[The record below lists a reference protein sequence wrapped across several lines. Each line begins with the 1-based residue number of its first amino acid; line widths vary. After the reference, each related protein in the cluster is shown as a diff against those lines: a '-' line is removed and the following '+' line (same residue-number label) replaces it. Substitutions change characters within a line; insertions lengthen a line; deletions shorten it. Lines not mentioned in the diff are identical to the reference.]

1 NPPSDD
7 DELYADLIAAA
18 RRAPAKTTA
27 TASTAPDPTLTILIT
42 SPLPHT
48 TPLLIRR
55 RLSQRLKD
63 VRLAW
68 CARQPPH
75 AGAAATVIFLTYRG
89 LRVWDT
95 STCGSMGVKIS
106 RAGGVLDDGGGA
118 EGGDVHLEAW
128 TNEAFEAY
136 KAAEEAKAR
145 NAHLDL
151 ENEDSGVG
159 SGVAAEVV
167 PAQQVQQE
175 KLRII
180 LRAKD
185 MPEVKLRVKATT
197 KIADLVAA
205 FQAQREVE
213 LGGRSVELWFDG
225 DRMEEEDCVGD
236 ADLEDLSGVDVVV
249 R

>member
-1 NPPSDD
+1 
-7 DELYADLIAAA
+7 
-18 RRAPAKTTA
+18 
-27 TASTAPDPTLTILIT
+27 
-42 SPLPHT
+42 
-48 TPLLIRR
+48 
-55 RLSQRLKD
+55 
-63 VRLAW
+63 
-68 CARQPPH
+68 
-75 AGAAATVIFLTYRG
+75 
-89 LRVWDT
+89 
-95 STCGSMGVKIS
+95 MKIS

-128 TNEAFEAY
+128 TTEAFEAY

-159 SGVAAEVV
+159 GGSVAEVA
-167 PAQQVQQE
+167 PAQQTQE
-175 KLRII
+175 KLRVI

-205 FQAQREVE
+205 FRAQREVE
-213 LGGRSVELWFDG
+213 VGGRSVELWFDG

>member
-1 NPPSDD
+1 
-7 DELYADLIAAA
+7 
-18 RRAPAKTTA
+18 
-27 TASTAPDPTLTILIT
+27 
-42 SPLPHT
+42 
-48 TPLLIRR
+48 
-55 RLSQRLKD
+55 
-63 VRLAW
+63 
-68 CARQPPH
+68 
-75 AGAAATVIFLTYRG
+75 
-89 LRVWDT
+89 
-95 STCGSMGVKIS
+95 MKIS

-128 TNEAFEAY
+128 TKEAFEAY

-159 SGVAAEVV
+159 GVVAAEVV

>member
-1 NPPSDD
+1 
-7 DELYADLIAAA
+7 
-18 RRAPAKTTA
+18 
-27 TASTAPDPTLTILIT
+27 
-42 SPLPHT
+42 
-48 TPLLIRR
+48 
-55 RLSQRLKD
+55 
-63 VRLAW
+63 
-68 CARQPPH
+68 
-75 AGAAATVIFLTYRG
+75 
-89 LRVWDT
+89 
-95 STCGSMGVKIS
+95 MKIS

-128 TNEAFEAY
+128 TKEAFEAY

-159 SGVAAEVV
+159 GGVAAEVV

>member
-18 RRAPAKTTA
+18 RRQPSATTA
-27 TASTAPDPTLTILIT
+27 PSTAPDPTLTILIT
-42 SPLPHT
+42 SPLPDT

-68 CARQPPH
+68 CARQPLH
-75 AGAAATVIFLTYRG
+75 TGAFATSIFLTYRG

-128 TNEAFEAY
+128 TREAFEAH
-136 KAAEEAKAR
+136 KAAEEARAR

-151 ENEDSGVG
+151 ENEDHGVSG
-159 SGVAAEVV
+159 SPAAE
-167 PAQQVQQE
+167 AATSQQQTQEE

-205 FQAQREVE
+205 FRAQREVE
-213 LGGRSVELWFDG
+213 VAGRSVELWFDG
-225 DRMEEEDCVGD
+225 DRMEEDDCVGD